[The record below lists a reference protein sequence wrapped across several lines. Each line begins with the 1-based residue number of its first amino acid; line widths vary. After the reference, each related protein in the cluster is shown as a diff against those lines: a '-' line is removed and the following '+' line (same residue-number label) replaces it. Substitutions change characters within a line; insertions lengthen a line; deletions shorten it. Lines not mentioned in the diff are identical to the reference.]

1 MTSCASLHEKSV
13 PSAAATFLISYPC
26 SRAVWCT
33 THFHTFLVLV
43 LLPLLIYDLLELWIA
58 TEQWHLVVASSSFL
72 KIFKKWKSLE

>member
-26 SRAVWCT
+26 SRAVWYT
-33 THFHTFLVLV
+33 VFHTFLVLV

-58 TEQWHLVVASSSFL
+58 TEQWYLVVASSSFL
-72 KIFKKWKSLE
+72 KIFKKWKSLK